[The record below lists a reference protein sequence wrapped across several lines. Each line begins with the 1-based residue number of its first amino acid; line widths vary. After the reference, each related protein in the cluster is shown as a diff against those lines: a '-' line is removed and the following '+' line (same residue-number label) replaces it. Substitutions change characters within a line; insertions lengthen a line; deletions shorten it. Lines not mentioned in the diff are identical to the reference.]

1 MENIT
6 IDLNKGKN
14 LFSIIEDLSQIDTS
28 KDIMF
33 TFEYTCGNYI
43 ENNGYLLLSC
53 FINQM
58 RHDNPNRIIDIL
70 LDTDSD
76 CNTVQ
81 YASRINF
88 FKSLNI
94 NFPEKNKRRPS
105 GDRFI
110 EIMNLPPMYGFPN
123 ELRTVFKDKFNFNY
137 EDTEDLVFLIGE
149 VISNTKMHAET
160 KLGSYLYC
168 QKFKNYLE
176 IIAVDAGIGI
186 QKSFQKVYP
195 NITNE
200 EAINKTII
208 FGEGDGNG
216 RGQGLYFVSEFM
228 RRNNSEF
235 LLISGDK
242 NIEVKNG
249 NTYISSNENWKGTF
263 LRLKI
268 NLNLTVT
275 VNTLL
280 AEKGM

>member
-6 IDLNKGKN
+6 INLNRGKN

-28 KDIMF
+28 KDTTF
-33 TFEYTCGNYI
+33 TFEYTCGNYV

-53 FINQM
+53 FVNQM

-76 CNTVQ
+76 CKTVQ
-81 YASRINF
+81 YTSRINF
-88 FKSLNI
+88 FKSLGI
-94 NFPEKNKRRPS
+94 DFTENFKRKPND
-105 GDRFI
+105 GRFI
-110 EIMNLPPMYGFPN
+110 EIMNLPPMYGFPH
-123 ELRTVFKDKFNFNY
+123 ELENVFKDKFNFNQQ
-137 EDTEDLVFLIGE
+137 DTENLVDLIGE

-160 KLGSYLYC
+160 RLGSYLYC

-176 IIAVDAGIGI
+176 VIAVDSGIGV

-200 EAINKTII
+200 EAIKKTII

-242 NIEVKNG
+242 NIEVRNG
-249 NTYISSNENWKGTF
+249 DTYISNNENWKGTF

-268 NLNLTVT
+268 NLKLSVP
-275 VNTLL
+275 LKIL
-280 AEKGM
+280 YAEKGM

>member
-6 IDLNKGKN
+6 IDLNRGKN

-28 KDIMF
+28 KDTTF
-33 TFEYTCGNYI
+33 TFEYTCGNYV

-76 CNTVQ
+76 CKTVQ
-81 YASRINF
+81 YASRIDF
-88 FKSLNI
+88 FKNLNI
-94 NFPEKNKRRPS
+94 DFTENFKRKPND
-105 GDRFI
+105 GRFI
-110 EIMNLPPMYGFPN
+110 EIMNLPPMYGFPH
-123 ELRTVFKDKFNFNY
+123 ELESVFKDKFNFNQQ
-137 EDTEDLVFLIGE
+137 DTEDLVDLIGE

-176 IIAVDAGIGI
+176 VIAVDCGIGVR
-186 QKSFQKVYP
+186 KSFEKVYP

-200 EAINKTII
+200 EAIKKTII

-242 NIEVKNG
+242 NIEIRNG

-268 NLNLTVT
+268 NLKLSVPLK
-275 VNTLL
+275 TLY

>member
-6 IDLNKGKN
+6 IDLNRGKN

-28 KDIMF
+28 KDTEF
-33 TFEYTCGNYI
+33 TFEYTCGNYV

-76 CNTVQ
+76 CKTVQ
-81 YASRINF
+81 YASRIDF

-94 NFPEKNKRRPS
+94 DFTENFKRKTND
-105 GDRFI
+105 GRFI
-110 EIMNLPPMYGFPN
+110 EIMNLPPMYGFPH
-123 ELRTVFKDKFNFNY
+123 ELESVFKDKFNFNQQ
-137 EDTEDLVFLIGE
+137 DTENLVDLIGE

-160 KLGSYLYC
+160 SLGSYLYC
-168 QKFKNYLE
+168 QKFKNYIE
-176 IIAVDAGIGI
+176 VIAVDSGIGV
-186 QKSFQKVYP
+186 QKSFEKVYP
-195 NITNE
+195 SITNE
-200 EAINKTII
+200 EAIKKTII

-242 NIEVKNG
+242 NIEVRNG
-249 NTYISSNENWKGTF
+249 NTYIKSNENWKGTF

-268 NLNLTVT
+268 NLKLSVPLK
-275 VNTLL
+275 TLY

>member
-6 IDLNKGKN
+6 IDLNRGKN

-28 KDIMF
+28 KDTKF
-33 TFEYTCGNYI
+33 TFEYTCGNYV

-58 RHDNPNRIIDIL
+58 RHDNPNRIVDIL

-76 CNTVQ
+76 CKAVQ
-81 YASRINF
+81 YASRIDF

-94 NFPEKNKRRPS
+94 DFIENFKRKPND
-105 GDRFI
+105 GRFI
-110 EIMNLPPMYGFPN
+110 EIMNLPPMYGFPY
-123 ELRTVFKDKFNFNY
+123 ELRSVFKDKFNFSY
-137 EDTEDLVFLIGE
+137 DDTEDLVFLIGE

-176 IIAVDAGIGI
+176 VIAVDSGVGV
-186 QKSFQKVYP
+186 QKSFQKIYP

-200 EAINKTII
+200 EAIKKTII

-228 RRNNSEF
+228 RRNDSEF

-242 NIEVKNG
+242 NIEIRNG

-268 NLNLTVT
+268 NLTLNVT